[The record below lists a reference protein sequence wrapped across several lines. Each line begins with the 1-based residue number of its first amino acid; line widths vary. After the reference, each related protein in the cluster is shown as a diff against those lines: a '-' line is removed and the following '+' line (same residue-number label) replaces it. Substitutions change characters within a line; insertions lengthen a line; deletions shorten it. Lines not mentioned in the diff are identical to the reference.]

1 MSFSTDDELTVLP
14 TPGPQPDGTKAGA
27 PRFGVGQALGA
38 HRIERLLVRGGMD
51 EVYEAAHFEHGRRIA
66 LKVLNQRLAG
76 ADDRAR
82 FLREG
87 QFAASLQVAAD
98 SSLFVRRHSCGGRL
112 WARAQVKH
120 VRRSHGSRPWRKS
133 TCIGHTSQY
142 SCIVYG
148 FRARP

>member
-1 MSFSTDDELTVLP
+1 MSFSSDEEPTVLP
-14 TPGPQPDGTKAGA
+14 TPGSRADDTDAGD
-27 PRFGVGQALGA
+27 PRLTAGQALGPY
-38 HRIERLLVRGGMD
+38 RIERLLGRGGMG
-51 EVYEAAHFEHGRRIA
+51 EVYEAEHVEHGRRVA

-112 WARAQVKH
+112 WASAQVKH
-120 VRRSHGSRPWRKS
+120 VRRSHGSRPLRNS

-142 SCIVYG
+142 SCIVYS